1 MYIDELIRRVGDRV
15 EVHCAGAAN
24 AVSVLALGGNGFM
37 GGEGNLSPL
46 LVQSVITSFEAG
58 DLERLRESFSKLMA
72 FTSTQKAYGGSS
84 MRAMKPL
91 LNAYG
96 LPGGTLRPPRLP
108 ITPAELEKVI
118 AATVKLDLPGLPPLP
133 RQP

>member
-1 MYIDELIRRVGDRV
+1 M
-15 EVHCAGAAN
+15 
-24 AVSVLALGGNGFM
+24 
-37 GGEGNLSPL
+37 
-46 LVQSVITSFEAG
+46 LVQSVITSFEAR
-58 DLERLRESFSKLMA
+58 DMERLRESFSKLMA

-118 AATVKLDLPGLPPLP
+118 VDTIKLGLPGLPPLP
-133 RQP
+133 GNP

>member
-1 MYIDELIRRVGDRV
+1 
-15 EVHCAGAAN
+15 
-24 AVSVLALGGNGFM
+24 
-37 GGEGNLSPL
+37 
-46 LVQSVITSFEAG
+46 
-58 DLERLRESFSKLMA
+58 MA

-108 ITPAELEKVI
+108 ITSAEQEKVI
-118 AATVKLDLPGLPPLP
+118 ADTIKLDLPGLPPLARRP
-133 RQP
+133 